1 MGYKIIKALNG
12 RINKMKNKPTINI
25 NLTSKQLNYI
35 ELLLIKDEQELIGKG
50 LELDVTYEILDLILE
65 QKHQQGVA

>member
-1 MGYKIIKALNG
+1 MDN
-12 RINKMKNKPTINI
+12 INI
-25 NLTSKQLNYI
+25 NLTSKQLAYI